1 MSNFVVEASQLG
13 HRYRGGSEDV
23 LEQLDFQIAPGEM
36 VGFYGNSGCG
46 KTTLLLIAGGLL
58 KPSSGSIKVDGVDMF
73 ALNPIARAGFRNR
86 KVGFLFQTLELIPYL
101 TLHQNVMLSKNV
113 TKAEANS
120 LLERLGL
127 RESMS
132 RKPESVSHGQRQRAA
147 LARAIAHQPRIV
159 IADEPTGNLDE
170 ENSQL
175 VFDVL
180 REYSQSGGS
189 VLVASHDSNWLS
201 QVDRQMELGNS
212 NLSKPSAA
220 STREATP

>member
-23 LEQLDFQIAPGEM
+23 LEQLDFEIAPGEM